1 MTVEI
6 FGEKPSTPLDV
17 DGRPGARSP
26 IVGRYNRSLV
36 LEAIRLHPGASRV
49 EIARVTGLTSAAVS
63 NIVRGLID
71 NELVVETG
79 TAASRG
85 GKPGVQ
91 LQVRSRHR
99 YAVGVHLRPNSFGAV
114 LADLDGT
121 IVHHESATAAMNS
134 REPTQVLHQAAS
146 LVRRMLRKE
155 QVAEES
161 IVGVGVA
168 TPGPVDH
175 QHRHLLDAPNL
186 PGWHG
191 APVAAVLA
199 ARLGQRVTLVNNA
212 NAAAVGEKWLGSAQ
226 GIGTFLYV
234 YLGIGVGGAIFIDH
248 RLYDG
253 VTSNAGAI
261 GHMTV
266 DPDGPTC
273 GCGNR
278 GCLESV
284 ASAAAMVGRTA
295 AKRELA
301 ERIGLALGP
310 ENIDHDHRKLVRLA
324 ADGDPEVIATLAPAF
339 EQLAF
344 GVTSLINV
352 LDVDHVIL
360 GGPAV
365 SREPELYL
373 GPIRAAVAGRPI
385 ARQVQNVKV
394 THSSLGVRAAVI
406 GAAATIFQEAYG
418 PNLATASPK
427 EIGR

>member
-1 MTVEI
+1 MTVET
-6 FGEKPSTPLDV
+6 FGENPPVLADV
-17 DGRPGARSP
+17 DRRAGARSP

-36 LEAIRLHPGASRV
+36 LEAIRLHPRASRV
-49 EIARVTGLTSAAVS
+49 EIARITGLTSAAVS
-63 NIVRGLID
+63 NIVRGLIET
-71 NELVVETG
+71 ELVIETG

-91 LQVRSRHR
+91 LQIRSRHR
-99 YAVGVHLRPNSFGAV
+99 YAVGLHLRPNSFGAV

-121 IVHHESATAAMNS
+121 IIHHESTNTKKS
-134 REPTQVLHQAAS
+134 GDPTQVLHQAAS

-155 QVAEES
+155 HVADES

-175 QHRHLLDAPNL
+175 QHRHILDAPNL

-191 APVAAVLA
+191 TPVAAVLA
-199 ARLGQRVTLVNNA
+199 ARLGQRATLVNNA

-261 GHMTV
+261 GHMSV
-266 DPDGPTC
+266 DPDGPLC

-278 GCLESV
+278 GCLEATV
-284 ASAAAMVGRTA
+284 SAAAMVSRVA
-295 AKRELA
+295 ARQDLA
-301 ERIGLALGP
+301 GRIGLTLGP
-310 ENIDHDHRKLVRLA
+310 ENVDSDHRKLLRLA
-324 ADGDPEVIATLAPAF
+324 ARGDAEVMATLAPAF
-339 EQLAF
+339 EQLGIGIA
-344 GVTSLINV
+344 SLINV

-373 GPIRAAVAGRPI
+373 EPVLTAVTGRPI
-385 ARQVQNVKV
+385 ARQVQNIQV
-394 THSSLGVRAAVI
+394 THSSLGDRAAVI

-418 PNLATASPK
+418 PNLATSSPK
-427 EIGR
+427 EIHR